1 MDIIKSE
8 KIIINEL
15 VKIYSEKGFLDDLKI
30 TAESISNHFKNL
42 LDDLGEK
49 NDLISKNSIRE
60 LKYFSLIFRVKEPD
74 SLKEKFYRG
83 NLLQEDFKNMSFISG
98 PDVIRQ
104 RNNVKLVFKKC
115 DDLIGVKILTDL
127 NEDCKKVIS
136 ILKNNEEFLKKQGII
151 LDKNDLAA
159 QPVPMKNGLDIYK
172 IKGELNSIYSFELQI
187 KSKIQSVWGD
197 MEHSIFYKDYFISP
211 VRDSTQATMNHI
223 GKMLYQID
231 EFLLSVRNAN
241 KNFKSNSKFTEFL
254 TWFDDTYTSKIFNSL
269 GVGYKI
275 DTISEA
281 LAFIKSKINT
291 IKIRDLQFNHFKY
304 KSTIDLYKK
313 YISIRNNSYDLK
325 IFESVVFSWLWD
337 EVEITK
343 VDINQKFEIYF
354 ELIYDYIVS
363 EVYSKFEG
371 EDVQDIK
378 IMIQKYFNEV
388 LKYNPKSG
396 IILSPNDYIKH
407 LNFLSFIK
415 SELELNGD
423 EDIEENY
430 KNLDLIFI
438 NMRFKGNFIN
448 QIEDLKFTPYN
459 IQKYREILGN
469 ISNSIKIKEK
479 KMFEKE
485 LSLIDSLIK
494 SLK

>member
-15 VKIYSEKGFLDDLKI
+15 VKIYSEKGFLNDLKF
-30 TAESISNHFKNL
+30 TADSISNHFKNL

-60 LKYFSLIFRVKEPD
+60 LKYFSLIFRVKEPE

-83 NLLQEDFKNMSFISG
+83 NLLQEDFKNMSFVSG

-104 RNNVKLVFKKC
+104 RDNVKLVFKKC

-136 ILKNNEEFLKKQGII
+136 ILRNNEECLKKQGII

-172 IKGELNSIYSFELQI
+172 IKGIFNSSYCFELQI

-211 VRDSTQATMNHI
+211 IRDNTQATMNHI

-254 TWFDDTYTSKIFNSL
+254 TWFDDTYTIKISNSL

-275 DTISEA
+275 DAISEA
-281 LAFIKSKINT
+281 LAFSRNNINP
-291 IKIRDLQFNHFKY
+291 IKIRDLQFSHFKY
-304 KSTIDLYKK
+304 KPSVDLYKK

-325 IFESVVFSWLWD
+325 IFESVIFSWLWD

-343 VDINQKFEIYF
+343 GNINSKFEIYF
-354 ELIYDYIVS
+354 GLIYDYIVN
-363 EVYSKFEG
+363 EVYSEFQG
-371 EDVQDIK
+371 EDINDIK
-378 IMIQKYFNEV
+378 IMIQNYFNKV

-407 LNFLSFIK
+407 LNFMVFLR

-423 EDIEENY
+423 ENIEENY

-438 NMRFKGNFIN
+438 NMRFKGNLTDQIN
-448 QIEDLKFTPYN
+448 DLKFTPIKLQN
-459 IQKYREILGN
+459 YREILGN

-479 KMFEKE
+479 KMFDKE
-485 LSLIDSLIK
+485 LNLIDSLIK